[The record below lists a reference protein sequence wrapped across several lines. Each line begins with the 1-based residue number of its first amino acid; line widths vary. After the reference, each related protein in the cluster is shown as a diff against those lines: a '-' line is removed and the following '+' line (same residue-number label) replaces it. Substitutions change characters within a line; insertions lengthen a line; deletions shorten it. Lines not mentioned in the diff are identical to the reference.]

1 MVRVTGK
8 FDAASIWVLDQLPV
22 PVCIKRSD
30 DIFFYANKAFATLLG
45 QPLEKIIGKPIL
57 DVVSASAA
65 SRSAHSDTFLT
76 PENPEREIIATNIRK
91 DGSENIIQVRKR
103 LIDIPGH
110 GTCILCTLNDISQF
124 VLYEKELEEKHRE
137 LRRQQ
142 GKLKELATIDPLTG
156 IFNRRA
162 FYDQAAEIIS
172 YAAVGELDVG
182 VLMFDLD
189 KFKNLNDTFGHAT
202 GDEVLIHFTKLV
214 ADCIRTS
221 DIFAR
226 LGGEEFGLLLPDT
239 DVKATQLI
247 ADRIR
252 QRTEK
257 TAVKFNDRSIHYTT
271 SVGATMWQPSEKR
284 IDPSLSRADTLLYQA
299 KQAGKN
305 RVCFALSVDDVIDMP
320 ATRAFRA

>member
-1 MVRVTGK
+1 MTGT
-8 FDAASIWVLDQLPV
+8 FDAATRWLLDQLPV
-22 PVCIKRSD
+22 PVCIKARD
-30 DIFFYANKAFATLLG
+30 DTFLYANKAFATLLG
-45 QPLEKIIGKPIL
+45 QPLEKIVGKPVL

-65 SRSAHSDTFLT
+65 SRSAHSDSFLT
-76 PENPEREIIATNIRK
+76 PENPEREVIATNIRK
-91 DGSENIIQVRKR
+91 DGSENIVQVRKR
-103 LIDIPGH
+103 LIEIPGQ
-110 GTCILCTLNDISQF
+110 GYCVMCTLNDISQF

-142 GKLKELATIDPLTG
+142 GKLKELASIDPLTG

-162 FYDQAAEIIS
+162 FYDKSEEIIR
-172 YAAVGELDVG
+172 YAEVGELDVG

-202 GDEVLIHFTKLV
+202 GDEVLIHFTRIV
-214 ADCIRTS
+214 TDCIRTS

-239 DVKATQLI
+239 DAKATLVI
-247 ADRIR
+247 AERIR
-252 QRTEK
+252 QRVER
-257 TAVKFNDRSIHYTT
+257 TAAQFNCRSLNYTT
-271 SVGATMWQPSEKR
+271 SVGATMWMPSEAR

-305 RVCFALSVDDVIDMP
+305 SVCFALSVDDHIVTQ
-320 ATRAFRA
+320 AQHALRA